1 MRIIVLLSVS
11 AVLLFI
17 VGWIGVR
24 GLVAKGELEAAIPL
38 ATTIKKSLLSNEPE
52 RAATQLATL
61 QSHTATAVS
70 LTGDVIWRA
79 VELLPVVGSN
89 LTAFREAA
97 EVIDTVSSEA
107 LSPVVELAGTIDVSS
122 FKPIDGQINLDP
134 ILDAQDNVALADD
147 VVRDAL
153 DKTRDIDTSYTL
165 APVTAAIKQ
174 LDKVL
179 ADASSTLSSVRT
191 TVNLLPGMLGVDGP
205 RNYLL
210 IFQNNAETRTLGGNP
225 ASLAL
230 LHVDDGRIDLTSQAS
245 SKELRTGVPALDLDP
260 ALLELYGNNLA
271 PTAITGYVQNI
282 TMIPDFATT
291 ATLAKAMWERRFG
304 DQIDAVVSFDPV
316 ALGYLL
322 GATGEVQMSTG
333 DVLTEDNVVS
343 LLLYEV
349 YGRYTDFGQQDAFF
363 AEAARG
369 VFDLVKSGKG
379 KSKDLLA
386 AMGKAVAEG
395 RLLVWSSV
403 AEEQEV
409 IETTDFSGI
418 LPLTNEPT
426 TVVGVYFNDLT
437 TAKINYF
444 MDATVDVS
452 APVCSSGGF
461 DTVATVTLTSR
472 VPVDAATVLPA
483 YVLGASENGEMYVET
498 VVLGPIGAAYS
509 TYDPGTGASLVN
521 SGVDKGRPV
530 ARVSMLLLPGETKT
544 ISVTMAS
551 PAGKY
556 GPLMVKTTPLVTPTA
571 LSQSEGSCT

>member
-571 LSQSEGSCT
+571 LSQSEGSCK

>member
-1 MRIIVLLSVS
+1 VRIIVLLSVS

-571 LSQSEGSCT
+571 LSQSEGSCK

>member
-1 MRIIVLLSVS
+1 VRIIVLLSVS